1 MTRSEL
7 RRALRARRL
16 ALGAAGRAGLSRSI
30 SREVLKAIGS
40 ATHGRRIAGYS
51 ALDEEVDISAALA
64 TLVRR
69 GALLYLPRIESYRRR
84 QLAFASTAFTGTAGE
99 LRPNRFGIPEP
110 APGARRIR
118 TQQLDVVL
126 MPLVGFD
133 TRGARLG
140 MGGGYYDRAF
150 AFRRQRHAPTRPRLI
165 GIAFACQQ
173 VDQLPAAAHD
183 VYLDAVI
190 TEHGL
195 TRFPRSLR

>member
-7 RRALRARRL
+7 RRALRDRRG
-16 ALGAAGRAGLSRSI
+16 ALGAAGRARLSRSI
-30 SREVLKAIGS
+30 SREVLKAIGP
-40 ATHGRRIAGYS
+40 ATRGRRIAGYS
-51 ALDEEVDISAALA
+51 ALDEEVDISAAIA

-140 MGGGYYDRAF
+140 DFGS
-150 AFRRQRHAPTRPRLI
+150 HAPAAPPHRHRI
-165 GIAFACQQ
+165 R
-173 VDQLPAAAHD
+173 LPA
-183 VYLDAVI
+183 
-190 TEHGL
+190 G
-195 TRFPRSLR
+195 RSIAGRGA